1 MGIEENQLHK
11 ISKEVYLKDHFEF
24 NSLSEEMK
32 NKHYEHFEEIRKN
45 KLEKAIKMREKI
57 INNYKN
63 EKTIEDNSPKTTSN
77 NFKKI
82 KRNNS
87 FQKKEKEYLKLLKKQ
102 NLREI
107 KILIDNTY
115 NTRKKQIDNEKKIKN
130 ELQKE
135 EELKLQKKLEK
146 DKKVIEDIKRDYDN
160 IEREKSEKKRKEKE
174 YKEIIKKQIEDKKKE
189 EERQKN

>member
-57 INNYKN
+57 INNYQN

-87 FQKKEKEYLKLLKKQ
+87 FQEKEKEYLKLLKKQ

-135 EELKLQKKLEK
+135 EELKL
-146 DKKVIEDIKRDYDN
+146 
-160 IEREKSEKKRKEKE
+160 
-174 YKEIIKKQIEDKKKE
+174 
-189 EERQKN
+189 